1 MNISALVTPKNDN
14 GSLDHRFTSIIEQLM
29 NHCGQS
35 CTNTLLQFW
44 RETAESEQKA
54 AQAALHMVVASY
66 SLDVETWQLRR
77 LTKSLREALQE
88 LGFKPSK
95 VSMLIGAGKF
105 KAEQWIQIPND
116 SWDYVPEEQRRQDQH
131 KFLSAYGV
139 SALYELSRMNSVGQ
153 AQVRIAFI
161 ENGKLMSKAEL
172 SEIRHANPANPDE
185 RRGKS
190 NRSFQG
196 TRQPKRQQP
205 SKIINLNAYN
215 ELESAVDESELLQ
228 LSAQA
233 VIKQFL
239 RSVEPD
245 SLDKLLH
252 EYTPHAQDQML
263 ALLAE
268 AASRLADYVVSKQ
281 SINV

>member
-1 MNISALVTPKNDN
+1 MNISVLITPKNDN
-14 GSLDHRFTSIIEQLM
+14 GSLDQRFTSIIEQLM

-44 RETAESEQKA
+44 RETVESEQKA

-66 SLDVETWQLRR
+66 SLDVETWQMRC

-105 KAEQWIQIPND
+105 KAEQWLQLPYD
-116 SWDYVPEEQRRQDQH
+116 SWDYVPEEQLRQDQQR
-131 KFLSAYGV
+131 FLSAYGV
-139 SALYELSRMNSVGQ
+139 SALYELSRMNSAGQ

-172 SEIRHANPANPDE
+172 SEIRQANPANPDE

-190 NRSFQG
+190 KRSFQG
-196 TRQPKRQQP
+196 TRQRQEP
-205 SKIINLNAYN
+205 SEIINLKAYK
-215 ELESAVDESELLQ
+215 ELESAEDASEPLQ
-228 LSAQA
+228 LSAQS
-233 VIKQFL
+233 VIKKFL
-239 RSVEPD
+239 GSVEPN

-263 ALLAE
+263 TLLGE
-268 AASRLADYVVSKQ
+268 AASRLSDYVASKQ